1 MQKNVQTETSPN
13 VPNRNVPK
21 RTLERNERNMKKG
34 KIAMTITI
42 GIACF
47 ALVTVMMMQFKV
59 VNETDITAIEE
70 MQESELKTELANWK
84 SRYEEID
91 AQYQEVTQRIEEYK
105 NDEESNSEA
114 SQLVQEELEQTNT
127 LLGLTDV
134 HGEGIVITLKS
145 GENTTAITADDLLI
159 IVNALKFAGAEAIC
173 INDERIIN
181 TTDIVYITSGSF
193 IKVNG
198 QRILEPYVIKVIGNQ
213 SHMESAVTGNGGKV
227 DELQTLGHTATIEK
241 DNDITIGKYNGEIEA
256 RYIE

>member
-1 MQKNVQTETSPN
+1 
-13 VPNRNVPK
+13 
-21 RTLERNERNMKKG
+21 MKKG

-47 ALVTVMMMQFKV
+47 ALVTVMTMQFKV
-59 VNETDITAIEE
+59 VNETDIMEIEN

-84 SRYEEID
+84 TRYEEID
-91 AQYQEVTQRIEEYK
+91 AQYQETTQRIEEYK
-105 NDEESNSEA
+105 NDEESNNEA
-114 SQLVQEELEQTNT
+114 SRLVHEELEQMNT

-145 GENTTAITADDLLI
+145 KENASAISADDLLI
-159 IVNALKFAGAEAIC
+159 IVNALKFAGAEAIS

-181 TTDIVYITSGSF
+181 TTDIVDILDGSF
-193 IKVNG
+193 IKING

-227 DELQTLGHTATIEK
+227 QELQTLGHTATIEK
-241 DNDITIGKYNGEIEA
+241 GDDIKIEKYNGEIETK
-256 RYIE
+256 YIE

>member
-1 MQKNVQTETSPN
+1 MIKY
-13 VPNRNVPK
+13 
-21 RTLERNERNMKKG
+21 MKKG

-47 ALVTVMMMQFKV
+47 ALVTVMTMQFKV
-59 VNETDITAIEE
+59 VNETDITEIEN

-84 SRYEEID
+84 NRYDEIN
-91 AQYQEVTQRIEEYK
+91 AQYEDTMQKIEEYK
-105 NDEESNSEA
+105 NDEESNDEA
-114 SQLVQEELEQTNT
+114 SRLVQEELEQTNA

-145 GENTTAITADDLLI
+145 GESETPISADDLLI
-159 IVNALKFAGAEAIC
+159 IVNSLKFAGAEAIS
-173 INDERIIN
+173 INDERIVN
-181 TTDIVYITSGSF
+181 TTDIVNILDGSF

-227 DELQTLGHTATIEK
+227 EELQTLGHTATIEK
-241 DNDITIGKYNGEIEA
+241 DNDITISKYNGEIKTD
-256 RYIE
+256 YIE

>member
-1 MQKNVQTETSPN
+1 
-13 VPNRNVPK
+13 
-21 RTLERNERNMKKG
+21 MKKG

-47 ALVTVMMMQFKV
+47 ALVTVMTMQFKV
-59 VNETDITAIEE
+59 VNETDIMEIEN

-84 SRYEEID
+84 TRYEEID
-91 AQYQEVTQRIEEYK
+91 AQYQETTQRIEEYK
-105 NDEESNSEA
+105 NDEESNNEA
-114 SQLVQEELEQTNT
+114 SRLVHEELEQMNT

-145 GENTTAITADDLLI
+145 KENASAISADDLLI
-159 IVNALKFAGAEAIC
+159 IVNALKFAGAEAIS

-181 TTDIVYITSGSF
+181 TTDIVNILDGSF
-193 IKVNG
+193 VKING

-227 DELQTLGHTATIEK
+227 EELQTLGHTATIEK
-241 DNDITIGKYNGEIEA
+241 DNDITIGKYNGEIET

>member
-1 MQKNVQTETSPN
+1 M
-13 VPNRNVPK
+13 R
-21 RTLERNERNMKKG
+21 KG

-70 MQESELKTELANWK
+70 MQETELKTELASWK
-84 SRYEEID
+84 TRYEEID
-91 AQYQEVTQRIEEYK
+91 EQYQEVTQRIEEYK
-105 NDEESNSEA
+105 NDEVSNNEA

-134 HGEGIVITLKS
+134 YGEGIIITLKS
-145 GENTTAITADDLLI
+145 GKDITPITADDLLI
-159 IVNALKFAGAEAIC
+159 MVNALKFAGAEAIS
-173 INDERIIN
+173 INDERIVN

-213 SHMESAVTGNGGKV
+213 SHMETAVTGTGGKV
-227 DELQTLGHTATIEK
+227 DELLTLGHVATIEK
-241 DNDITIGKYNGEIEA
+241 DNDITIGKYNGEIETK
-256 RYIE
+256 YIQ

>member
-1 MQKNVQTETSPN
+1 
-13 VPNRNVPK
+13 
-21 RTLERNERNMKKG
+21 MKKG

-42 GIACF
+42 GIARF
-47 ALVTVMMMQFKV
+47 ALVTVMTMQFKV
-59 VNETDITAIEE
+59 VNETDIMEIEN
-70 MQESELKTELANWK
+70 MQEAELKTELANWK

-105 NDEESNSEA
+105 NDEESNNEA
-114 SQLVQEELEQTNT
+114 SRLVQEELEQTNT

-145 GENTTAITADDLLI
+145 KENASAISADDLLI
-159 IVNALKFAGAEAIC
+159 IVNALKFAGAEAIS

-181 TTDIVYITSGSF
+181 TTDIVNILDGSF
-193 IKVNG
+193 VKING

-227 DELQTLGHTATIEK
+227 EELQTLGHTATIEK
-241 DNDITIGKYNGEIEA
+241 DNDITIGKYNGEIETK
-256 RYIE
+256 YIE

>member
-1 MQKNVQTETSPN
+1 MIVK
-13 VPNRNVPK
+13 
-21 RTLERNERNMKKG
+21 MKKG

-47 ALVTVMMMQFKV
+47 ALVTVMTMQFKV
-59 VNETDITAIEE
+59 VNETDIMEIEN

-84 SRYEEID
+84 TRYEEID
-91 AQYQEVTQRIEEYK
+91 AQYQETTQRIEEYK
-105 NDEESNSEA
+105 NDEESNNEA
-114 SQLVQEELEQTNT
+114 SRLVQEELQQMNT

-145 GENTTAITADDLLI
+145 KENASAISADDLLI
-159 IVNALKFAGAEAIC
+159 IVNALKFAGAEAIS

-181 TTDIVYITSGSF
+181 TTDIVNILDGSF
-193 IKVNG
+193 VKING

-227 DELQTLGHTATIEK
+227 EELQTLGHTATIEK
-241 DNDITIGKYNGEIEA
+241 DNDITIGKYNGEIET
-256 RYIE
+256 RYME

>member
-1 MQKNVQTETSPN
+1 
-13 VPNRNVPK
+13 
-21 RTLERNERNMKKG
+21 
-34 KIAMTITI
+34 MTITI

-84 SRYEEID
+84 TRYEEID
-91 AQYQEVTQRIEEYK
+91 GQYQEVTKRIEEYK
-105 NDEESNSEA
+105 NDEESNYEA

-127 LLGLTDV
+127 L
-134 HGEGIVITLKS
+134 
-145 GENTTAITADDLLI
+145 I
-159 IVNALKFAGAEAIC
+159 IVNALKFAGAEAIS
-173 INDERIIN
+173 INDQRIVN

-213 SHMESAVTGNGGKV
+213 SHMESAVTGTGGKV
-227 DELQTLGHTATIEK
+227 DELQTLGHTVTIEK
-241 DNDITIGKYNGEIEA
+241 DNDIEIDKYNGEIET

>member
-1 MQKNVQTETSPN
+1 
-13 VPNRNVPK
+13 
-21 RTLERNERNMKKG
+21 MKKG

-70 MQESELKTELANWK
+70 MLKTELASWK
-84 SRYEEID
+84 TRYEEID
-91 AQYQEVTQRIEEYK
+91 EQYQEVTQRIEEYK
-105 NDEESNSEA
+105 NDEVSNNEA

-134 HGEGIVITLKS
+134 YGEGIIITLKS
-145 GENTTAITADDLLI
+145 GKDITPITADDLLI
-159 IVNALKFAGAEAIC
+159 MVNALKFAGAEAIS
-173 INDERIIN
+173 INDERIVN

-213 SHMESAVTGNGGKV
+213 SHMESAVTGTGGKV
-227 DELQTLGHTATIEK
+227 DELLTLGHVATIEK
-241 DNDITIGKYNGEIEA
+241 DNDITIGKYNGEIETK
-256 RYIE
+256 YIQ

>member
-1 MQKNVQTETSPN
+1 
-13 VPNRNVPK
+13 
-21 RTLERNERNMKKG
+21 MKKE
-34 KIAMTITI
+34 KIVMTITI

-47 ALVTVMMMQFKV
+47 TLVTVMMMQFKV

-91 AQYQEVTQRIEEYK
+91 AQYQETKQRIEEYK
-105 NDEESNSEA
+105 NNAESNNEA

-134 HGEGIVITLKS
+134 HGEGIVVTLKS
-145 GENTTAITADDLLI
+145 DENIAPITADDLLV
-159 IVNALKFAGAEAIC
+159 IVNALKFAGAEAIS
-173 INDERIIN
+173 INDQRVVN

-193 IKVNG
+193 VKVNG

-213 SHMESAVTGNGGKV
+213 SHMESALTGTGGKV
-227 DELQTLGHTATIEK
+227 EELHALGHTVTIEK
-241 DNDITIGKYNGEIEA
+241 DNDIKIEKYNGTIEKK
-256 RYIE
+256 YIE